1 MVKLSVALHTLS
13 AGSLLIAATAFAQAP
28 ASELQTEFVFEI
40 EAEISAAVVMGETVD
55 GRRQSIPI
63 TGGRFSGDGIRGE
76 VLPGGADYQVV
87 RADGVVAIEAI
98 YMIRTDDGA
107 LINVVNKGL
116 INSNVEGGPAARY
129 FRTVPEFVAPIG
141 PYDWL
146 NKHIF
151 ISSIS
156 TRPEQPGRVF
166 IRVYKVL

>member
-1 MVKLSVALHTLS
+1 MVKLLLSFLS
-13 AGSLLIAATAFAQAP
+13 AGTLLFAAGAIAQQAAP
-28 ASELQTEFVFEI
+28 DSTVATEFVFEI
-40 EAEISAAVVMGETVD
+40 EAEISPAVVMGETVD

-63 TGGRFSGDGIRGE
+63 TGGSFSGEGIRGE

-87 RADGVVAIEAI
+87 RADGVVSIEAV

-116 INSNVEGGPAARY
+116 INNNVEGDPEARY
-129 FRTVPEFVAPIG
+129 FRAAPQFTAPIG

-151 ISSIS
+151 VSSVS
-156 TRPEQPGRVF
+156 GRPDRPGRVF